1 MTGQTSDFLSAQ
13 SERIA
18 EIWKRE
24 VGEASEAPGRGA
36 RAFMSAVLV
45 ALTTDDLGPLIA
57 YYQLDAN
64 TAGADERLAIAL
76 ENIQAL
82 PPAMDETAAED
93 GMSEQARLELALSA
107 NEELGSIRS
116 RLVITTV
123 TKLLDQLTSS
133 RTTSSARGTSLSIT
147 MHELRRPLTILS
159 SYSQLLSSG
168 MLGSLP
174 DSATVAIEGITSSTE
189 MMVRLVNALS
199 ELSRL
204 EDPEDKLTIEPLS
217 LEEIV
222 NSAMEPL
229 STEAKFRESTIETDV
244 EAGTTMVGDRRRLAL
259 ALTNVLSN
267 ALKHSPPGGTV
278 TLRAW
283 TDNSQTHFLVHDQG
297 PGFPPEDAPH
307 LFEKYFRST
316 AERHRKIPG
325 SGLGLYIVKTVA
337 QRHGGDVVARSD
349 VGQGA
354 EFEIVIPSKQQ

>member
-1 MTGQTSDFLSAQ
+1 MTGQTSDFLSAH

-18 EIWKRE
+18 EIWRRE
-24 VGEASEAPGRGA
+24 VGDASEAPGRGA

-57 YYQLDAN
+57 YYELDAN
-64 TAGADERLAIAL
+64 TAGANERLGTAL

-82 PPAMDETAAED
+82 SPAMDGAAADD

-107 NEELGSIRS
+107 NEELGAVRS

-123 TKLLDQLTSS
+123 TKLLDQLNSS
-133 RTTSSARGTSLSIT
+133 RTTSSARGTSLAIT

-174 DSATVAIEGITSSTE
+174 ESATVAIEGITSSTE

-204 EDPEDKLTIEPLS
+204 EDPDDKLTIEPFS

-222 NSAMEPL
+222 NAAMETM
-229 STEAKFRESTIETDV
+229 STEAKFRESTVEVDV
-244 EAGTTMVGDRRRLAL
+244 EAATTIMGDRRRLSL

-267 ALKHSPPGGTV
+267 ALKHSPTGGKV

-283 TDNSQTHFLVHDQG
+283 TDAAGTHFVVRDQG
-297 PGFPPEDAPH
+297 PGFPAEDAPH

-325 SGLGLYIVKTVA
+325 SGLGLYIVRTVA
-337 QRHGGDVVARSD
+337 QRHGGDVVAKSVD
-349 VGQGA
+349 GQGA
-354 EFEIVIPSKQQ
+354 EFEIMIPTKQA

>member
-24 VGEASEAPGRGA
+24 VGESAETPGRGA
-36 RAFMSAVLV
+36 RAFISAILV
-45 ALTTDDLGPLIA
+45 ALTTDDLGPLVA
-57 YYQLDAN
+57 YYKLETSSADS
-64 TAGADERLAIAL
+64 DERLDVAL
-76 ENIQAL
+76 GNIQAL
-82 PPAMDETAAED
+82 PVAMDEAAAED
-93 GMSEQARLELALSA
+93 GMSEPARLELALSS
-107 NEELGSIRS
+107 NEELGSVRS
-116 RLVITTV
+116 RLVLATV
-123 TKLLDQLTSS
+123 TGLLGQLNSS

-204 EDPEDKLTIEPLS
+204 EDPDDKLTIEPFS

-222 NSAMEPL
+222 NSAMEPM
-229 STEAKFRESTIETDV
+229 STEAKFRESTVEVDV
-244 EAGTTMVGDRRRLAL
+244 EAGTTIKGDRRRLSL
-259 ALTNVLSN
+259 ALTNILSN
-267 ALKHSPPGGTV
+267 ALKHSPTGGTV
-278 TLRAW
+278 KLRVW
-283 TDNSQTHFLVHDQG
+283 TDTSGTHFLVHDQG
-297 PGFPPEDAPH
+297 PGFPAEDAPH

-337 QRHGGDVVARSD
+337 QRHGGDVVARSE

-354 EFEIVIPSKQQ
+354 EFEIVIPTKNA